1 MERRNVLA
9 VVTVFLAIA
18 VVAIA
23 FAALGGR
30 EPGASASP
38 SPSASATA
46 SDTAEPSPSALASE
60 APSESPS
67 SSAEAGPFEIAW
79 EPIEGLEA
87 DADINGVS
95 FVDGRWFALGQVFPE
110 AAIWTSDDGRTW
122 ARAEI
127 ASTRTE
133 NEVTTATDVVELD
146 GQLVAI
152 GAFGAMQ
159 SDQYAWMTWTSE
171 DDGATWTERRDG
183 PSPHALRAIVAAGP
197 GLVAAGADYVG
208 ITPFDSWIA
217 VSDDGVTWEQTSAV
231 FDSTEIISL
240 AVRDDRIVAVGVEF
254 TDGGGVAGSVF
265 SSDDGGVTWSAA
277 SLPDAAGDGPEF
289 LYEVVATVD
298 GFVAVGNGPVGASAW
313 LSADGE
319 TWERIEI
326 AASASIARA
335 LALVDG
341 GFVAVGN
348 VVGHDIGPGYSWT
361 SVDAR
366 TWEDGTEFSPGTV
379 MILAADGDGSTVVAG
394 GQCVIATESCEAV
407 LWIGEVSR

>member
-1 MERRNVLA
+1 MERRRILAVGTVVLA
-9 VVTVFLAIA
+9 VV
-18 VVAIA
+18 VVGIA
-23 FAALGGR
+23 FIALGGR
-30 EPGASASP
+30 EPGASPSPSHSASSSP
-38 SPSASATA
+38 TVAASASPSAS
-46 SDTAEPSPSALASE
+46 ASE
-60 APSESPS
+60 APSESASPS
-67 SSAEAGPFEIAW
+67 AAAGPFTVAW
-79 EPIEGLEA
+79 EPIEFEA
-87 DADINGVS
+87 EADINDVS
-95 FVDGRWFALGQVFPE
+95 FVGGRWFALGQVFPE

-127 ASTRTE
+127 ASTRADD
-133 NEVTTATDVVELD
+133 EVTTVTEVVELD
-146 GQLVAI
+146 GLLVAI
-152 GAFGAMQ
+152 GAFGAMA
-159 SDQYAWMTWTSE
+159 SDQFAWMTWTSD

-197 GLVAAGADYVG
+197 GLVGAGSDYTG
-208 ITPFDSWIA
+208 TTPFDSWIA
-217 VSDDGVTWEQTSAV
+217 LSEDGVTWEPTSAV

-240 AVRDDRIVAVGVEF
+240 AVREDRIVAVGVEF

-289 LYEVVATVD
+289 LYEVVATVN

-326 AASASIARA
+326 AASASTSRA

-348 VVGHDIGPGYSWT
+348 VVGHDIGPGHSWT
-361 SVDAR
+361 SVDGR
-366 TWEDGTEFSPGTV
+366 TWEDGNEFTPGTV
-379 MILAADGDGSTVVAG
+379 MILGVDGDGSTVIAG
-394 GQCVIATESCEAV
+394 GQCVTESCETV
-407 LWIGEVSR
+407 LWVGEVSR